1 MQVDGGQESSLTWM
15 CLRDIRRTER
25 LVKLP
30 TWQDALATY
39 MYPAERYQLHL
50 VLNIEDLLLV
60 HGVAAIGR
68 AVLLWR
74 NDVRDVELIPGQM
87 SGQDTASLNVAGGV

>member
-1 MQVDGGQESSLTWM
+1 MAGCSGST
-15 CLRDIRRTER
+15 
-25 LVKLP
+25 
-30 TWQDALATY
+30 TY